1 MCPDAATNSA
11 PHHWKGVADMRDVL
25 PHAARPASENVPGG
39 GRSDDLNALPPEGRC
54 VTVLAFSLRGSA
66 KGREGGRLF

>member
-1 MCPDAATNSA
+1 MPRAA
-11 PHHWKGVADMRDVL
+11 H
-25 PHAARPASENVPGG
+25 PASENVQGG
-39 GRSDDLNALPPEGRC
+39 GRSDDFNALPPEGRC